1 MHEVKMDKKQGKFS
15 SRRPSYGVKKRK
27 YRGNQYSEA
36 DHCDN
41 ARVKQADQRSSFSS
55 KSARIS
61 RREARAAED
70 ELFDQEEGIMY
81 GPGIAD

>member
-1 MHEVKMDKKQGKFS
+1 MVL
-15 SRRPSYGVKKRK
+15 KRENIVGINIRMK
-27 YRGNQYSEA
+27 LVRILLVHHQIIIIKS
-36 DHCDN
+36 
-41 ARVKQADQRSSFSS
+41 SS